1 MKKFFAICLAFLFAF
16 ACISCAGEKYIHPDF
31 ETEYTVEEH
40 VERIRKRTEE
50 RYAEEIESGEL
61 VHFEVEIVYA
71 FYDDDPEYFLVE
83 FEYAEETI
91 PLIFKET
98 HIPPTYETEIKVFQY
113 TKYKHLIGFIHRDKY
128 YTGLYDYIRDP
139 MEGRSIFDL
148 CGYSNAKKYYG
159 NGVQAVEIENGEI
172 LRLFSRCDGG
182 GVIERELIENP
193 FADCFAQKIISEDR
207 FKSLMENN
215 YKPLIEEYIEK

>member
-61 VHFEVEIVYA
+61 VDFEVEIVYA

-83 FEYAEETI
+83 FEYAEEFWVRYGDEKGT
-91 PLIFKET
+91 K
-98 HIPPTYETEIKVFQY
+98 YQ
-113 TKYKHLIGFIHRDKY
+113 TKYKHLIGFIQND
-128 YTGLYDYIRDP
+128 DYWLCAMINIY
-139 MEGRSIFDL
+139 ENYGRSSFDVF
-148 CGYSNAKKYYG
+148 GYSDAKKYYG
-159 NGVQAVEIENGEI
+159 HHIEAVALENGKI
-172 LRLFSRCDGG
+172 LQIYDGWFG
-182 GVIERELIENP
+182 GDALGSNP
-193 FADCFAQKIISEDR
+193 GHLEFHYINNPTAGCFTQKIVTEDR
-207 FKSLMENN
+207 YKDLMEKN
-215 YKPLIEEYIEK
+215 YKGAVLKY